1 MVRTK
6 RIRAPVK
13 EIGYGVYLYFLGLS
27 YRKTAKKALSRFIK
41 KGAMYQFGN
50 GYGEIQSSK
59 ISYKRRIPEFVVDK
73 TQIKVGNSNCPTNLI
88 AIRFFIKAE
97 IEIWLKGIIIT
108 LILSNREETEGAWGR
123 LKLSHWRLQNILG
136 ISKLN
141 EAIEALS
148 KILLEI

>member
-1 MVRTK
+1 
-6 RIRAPVK
+6 
-13 EIGYGVYLYFLGLS
+13 
-27 YRKTAKKALSRFIK
+27 
-41 KGAMYQFGN
+41 MYQFGN

-108 LILSNREETEGAWGR
+108 LILSNREETEGV
-123 LKLSHWRLQNILG
+123 
-136 ISKLN
+136 
-141 EAIEALS
+141 
-148 KILLEI
+148 